1 MIGVLLL
8 YWIGKYFYKLA
19 EKYNKN
25 KWGFAVL
32 GIVVYYGGI
41 IVFGISFA
49 IIAEIVSPGFIDTA
63 NETALSLLSL
73 PFGALA
79 CYGLYKY
86 LKKTWKKN
94 SPMIDDSINEIGKH
108 EEKLED

>member
-1 MIGVLLL
+1 MLGILLL

-19 EKYNKN
+19 EKYDKS
-25 KWGFAVL
+25 KWGFTVL
-32 GIVVYYGGI
+32 GIVSYYGGI
-41 IVFGISFA
+41 LVFGFSFG
-49 IIAEIVSPGFIDTA
+49 IIAEIISPGYLDTV

-86 LKKTWKKN
+86 LNKTWEKN
-94 SPMIDDSINEIGKH
+94 QLINKSKIDDIGVS
-108 EEKLED
+108 